1 MFRLDTFKIKYPSPD
16 VQLRNKFDT
25 LRKDKSRLHEKKKG
39 YFDVREDL
47 IKTGAQL
54 VMRRKQL
61 IAELAHIY
69 PIHEVSPSQAS
80 DAQVGPG
87 LSEIT
92 DKSMS
97 CDFMEMTHRSLMC
110 YSACLNRNSPQ

>member
-1 MFRLDTFKIKYPSPD
+1 M
-16 VQLRNKFDT
+16 LRNKFDT
-25 LRKDKSRLHEKKKG
+25 LRKDKARLHEKKKG

-69 PIHEVSPSQAS
+69 PINEVHSSEKNITNSQ
-80 DAQVGPG
+80 
-87 LSEIT
+87 
-92 DKSMS
+92 
-97 CDFMEMTHRSLMC
+97 
-110 YSACLNRNSPQ
+110 

>member
-1 MFRLDTFKIKYPSPD
+1 METFNIDLLRFLCPLFID

-25 LRKDKSRLHEKKKG
+25 LRKDKSRLHEKKKS

-61 IAELAHIY
+61 ISELAHIY
-69 PIHEVSPSQAS
+69 PINDVR
-80 DAQVGPG
+80 
-87 LSEIT
+87 T
-92 DKSMS
+92 
-97 CDFMEMTHRSLMC
+97 F
-110 YSACLNRNSPQ
+110 